1 MQIKTYE
8 MDKRVSGRESRMSKN
23 KLQEQKKVIP
33 TPRTRQRISI
43 TRIMLDLFGGM
54 IALQAITIAVLRIIA
69 AQYRRKR
76 QKNEK
81 PFPHLDIEQ
90 VNVNDNELQLY
101 NYGRHLYDAM
111 LAAIDNARESIYLET
126 FIWKNDAVGQEFKEH
141 LARKAAQGVEV
152 YVIYDW
158 FGNLVV
164 PQDFKSFPPEIHA
177 MAYHPIKHPWQIFDP
192 RRYALDHRK
201 LLSVDG
207 SVSFI
212 GGFNMGSLYA
222 TEWRDTHLRISG
234 PAAADI
240 ASTFIDFWNSS
251 SPKGD
256 VIQRRYQRH
265 FNPLIALRGNDAIR
279 LTFPIRDMYLEAID
293 KAEHSIMLAN
303 AYFVPDHIL
312 LEALKTAAQRG
323 VDVRILVPRMSNH
336 VYVDWVTRGYFTEC
350 LQAGIRIFCYNH
362 MLHAKTCTI
371 DGEWSTV
378 GTANIDRL
386 SSIGNY
392 EINVEIYN
400 SGFAQEMQELFEC
413 DLTDAFELTL
423 GSWIGRPWYTKL
435 SERILAPLR
444 FMM

>member
-1 MQIKTYE
+1 
-8 MDKRVSGRESRMSKN
+8 MSKN
-23 KLQEQKKVIP
+23 ELQEQKKVIP
-33 TPRTRQRISI
+33 TPRTRQRMSI
-43 TRIMLDLFGGM
+43 VRIMLDLFGVM
-54 IALQAITIAVLRIIA
+54 IALQAITLAVLLMIA
-69 AQYRRKR
+69 ARYRRKR

-81 PFPHLDIEQ
+81 PFPHLAIEQ
-90 VNVNDNELQLY
+90 VGVNENELQLY
-101 NYGRHLYDAM
+101 DYGRELYDAM
-111 LAAIDNARESIYLET
+111 LEAIDNARESIYLET
-126 FIWKNDAVGQEFKEH
+126 YIWKGDAVGQEFKEH

-164 PQDFKSFPPEIHA
+164 PQDFKTFPPEIHA

-207 SVSFI
+207 SISFI
-212 GGFNMGSLYA
+212 GGFNLGSLYA
-222 TEWRDTHLRISG
+222 TEWRDTHLSISG

-240 ASTFIDFWNSS
+240 ASSFIDFWNRS

-256 VIQRRYQRH
+256 VIQRRYQRQ

-293 KAEHSIMLAN
+293 KAERSIMLAN

-312 LEALKTAAQRG
+312 LEALKTAARRG
-323 VDVRILVPRMSNH
+323 VDVRILVPWMSNH
-336 VYVDWVTRGYFTEC
+336 IYVDWVTRGYFTEC
-350 LQAGIRIFCYNH
+350 LQAGIHIFCYNH

-378 GTANIDRL
+378 GTANLDRL
-386 SSIGNY
+386 SSIGNF

-400 SGFAQEMQELFEC
+400 SGLAREMQELFEC

-423 GSWIGRPWYTKL
+423 GRWIGRPWYTKL